1 MKPIVAIAHL
11 VLILSNM
18 MTPRWQSAAAMM
30 NEGMRKAAM
39 AEAATFG

>member
-1 MKPIVAIAHL
+1 MKPMVAIAHF

-30 NEGMRKAAM
+30 KEGMRKAAM
-39 AEAATFG
+39 AEAATLG